1 VILITEDAFM
11 ALYAPHV
18 YSDPMRIALLE
29 ALLGELADR
38 ARVILILQDG
48 IQVAGTV
55 TTRPALQH
63 FFDHNEQPGVNATV
77 RLDDLERFSQQHVVW
92 LDSICEVRRMPGAA
106 V

>member
-1 VILITEDAFM
+1 M

-29 ALLGELADR
+29 TLLGELADR
-38 ARVILILQDG
+38 ARVILVLQDG

-77 RLDDLERFSQQHVVW
+77 RLDDLGRFSQQHVVW
-92 LDSICEVRRMPGAA
+92 LDSICEVRRVPGESA
-106 V
+106 

>member
-1 VILITEDAFM
+1 M

-38 ARVILILQDG
+38 ARVILVLQDG
-48 IQVAGTV
+48 IRVAGTV

-92 LDSICEVRRMPGAA
+92 LDSICEVRRVPGDA